1 MVKEVF
7 GESVKLGTKGPIS
20 AGSVRDPDESLNQ
33 SDPPLLWSLHPSL
46 KTGIGIL
53 KI

>member
-7 GESVKLGTKGPIS
+7 GEGVKLGPKGPIR
-20 AGSVRDPDESLNQ
+20 AGSVRDPGESLNQ
-33 SDPPLLWSLHPSL
+33 SDPPPLWSLNPSL